1 MIFAMR
7 IHSSCVG
14 GFGRSVLL
22 ILASATSVT
31 VSRQAEEQQHQ
42 QLQQQ
47 QLEAE
52 DILNH
57 STSHPN
63 SVYSEFSKYSSPSLR
78 VFYQT
83 GVSSSN
89 F

>member
-7 IHSSCVG
+7 SHSSCVG
-14 GFGRSVLL
+14 GVCRSVLL

-31 VSRQAEEQQHQ
+31 VSRQAEE
-42 QLQQQ
+42 Q

-83 GVSSSN
+83 GVS
-89 F
+89 

>member
-7 IHSSCVG
+7 SHSSCVG
-14 GFGRSVLL
+14 GVGRSVLL

-31 VSRQAEEQQHQ
+31 VSRQAEEQQH
-42 QLQQQ
+42 QQQ

-83 GVSSSN
+83 GVS
-89 F
+89 